1 MNIELIIGGIVAVFL
16 VVLMM
21 WLMGFKEWL
30 VWAVAEAEKVL
41 GSGTGQLKLR
51 YVYDLAVVRFPII
64 SKVMPFGMF
73 SKMVDAAL
81 NIMNTMIVN
90 SEEIAGT
97 ITNTKKTEGDV

>member
-16 VVLMM
+16 VVFTM

-51 YVYDLAVVRFPII
+51 YVYDLAVARFPIMA
-64 SKVMPFGMF
+64 KVMPFNMF

-90 SEEIAGT
+90 NDEIAVT
-97 ITNTKKTEGDV
+97 ITNQNGVDV

>member
-16 VVLMM
+16 IVLMM

-41 GSGTGQLKLR
+41 GSGTGKLKLR

-64 SKVMPFGMF
+64 SKVMPFVMF

-97 ITNTKKTEGDV
+97 ITNQNGADEK